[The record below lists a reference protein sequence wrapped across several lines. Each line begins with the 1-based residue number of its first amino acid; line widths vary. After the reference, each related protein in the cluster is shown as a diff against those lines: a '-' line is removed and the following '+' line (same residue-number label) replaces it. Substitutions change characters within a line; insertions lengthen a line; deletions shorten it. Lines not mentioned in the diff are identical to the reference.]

1 MNRKVVTG
9 RTQPS
14 SEEVNSHQ
22 NFDGIIDGVSDI
34 RRGRKINI
42 SLATVAFAIAALV
55 VSFWPSKE
63 VDIPLAGKLGE
74 SNTVETTETQPHQ
87 NLEALYPVPKEYF
100 EINPNVDN
108 LIVTSN
114 GTLIDVP
121 KGAFTTNENVTLEF
135 KDLSDPMTVFI
146 SQIRMDYDSLGSKYH
161 FQSGGMFE
169 LTAIDNG
176 NDLPLNSG
184 SEIQV
189 SYPTITADEDMNQY
203 RYDVETANWV
213 YDKPMPLD
221 DLDGVCE
228 VHQVDFTS
236 KQSDQEE
243 PPALADFQSQVDV
256 VLGAVPDEPHL
267 ASATRYKFHFEFDA
281 DDFPELA
288 GFAGIMFQ
296 AKDSRFKR
304 SFYENSWDSAE
315 LKKGKLGYSIV
326 LKDGP
331 KEEKFNVIPVLQKD
345 DYEDALATYESAKK
359 EAEIKIDR
367 LAEAQNAH
375 ENWIEDLRKRT
386 SEYTFTPRDKAK
398 VVTNRLVADLEQTT
412 LYRTFN
418 LPSLGVVNCDK
429 PIQFPKGTGIS
440 ADFVGH
446 TEDGLRRF
454 KQVQLIEM
462 DSPTYA
468 TYQLGDYDDFRYR
481 KGKQNLILAA
491 NHQGRIALGTP
502 DIFKGLNVPKGQTHQ
517 FELKWMKGSFES
529 LDELKAELSSM
540 SNDYA
545 L

>member
-1 MNRKVVTG
+1 MNRKIVTG
-9 RTQPS
+9 RTQPT
-14 SEEVNSHQ
+14 SEEVNSLQ

-42 SLATVAFAIAALV
+42 SLATIAVAISALI

-63 VDIPLAGKLGE
+63 TNIPMAGE
-74 SNTVETTETQPHQ
+74 SVESKTIASPKTQPHQ
-87 NLEALYPVPKEYF
+87 NLEALYPIPKEYF
-100 EINPNVDN
+100 DINPNVDN

-121 KGAFTTNENVTLEF
+121 KGAFATNENVTLEF

-146 SQIRMDYDSLGSKYH
+146 SQIPMDYDSLGSKYH

-169 LTAIDNG
+169 LTANDNG
-176 NDLPLNSG
+176 NDIPLKSG

-203 RYDVETANWV
+203 RYDVETTKWN
-213 YDKPMPLD
+213 YDKPMPLSE
-221 DLDGVCE
+221 LDGVCD
-228 VHQVDFTS
+228 VHKVDFTS
-236 KQSDQEE
+236 KKSDQEK
-243 PPALADFQSQVDV
+243 PPALADFQSQVDM
-256 VLGAVPDEPHL
+256 VLGAVPDEPNL
-267 ASATRYKFHFEFDA
+267 ASSARYKFHFEFDA

-288 GFAGIMFQ
+288 GFADIMFQ

-304 SFYENSWDSAE
+304 SFYEKAWDSAE
-315 LKKGKLGYSIV
+315 LKKGNLGYSIV

-331 KEEKFNVIPVLQKD
+331 KEENFNVIPVLQKD
-345 DYEDALATYESAKK
+345 EYEAALVNYENAKK
-359 EAEIKIDR
+359 EAEIKINS
-367 LAEAQNAH
+367 LVEAKRAH
-375 ENWIEDLRKRT
+375 KDWTENIRNRT
-386 SEYTFTPRDKAK
+386 SEYTFVSRDKAK
-398 VVTNRLVADLEQTT
+398 VVTNRLVADLERTT

-418 LPSLGVVNCDK
+418 LPGLGVVNCDK
-429 PIQFPKGTGIS
+429 PIQFPKGVGIS

-454 KQVQLIEM
+454 KQVQLIEI

-468 TYQLGDYDDFRYR
+468 TYHSGDYDDFRYR

-491 NHQGRIALGTP
+491 NHEGRIALGTP
-502 DIFKGLNVPKGQTHQ
+502 DILKGLNVPKGETHQ

-540 SNDYA
+540 SDDYA